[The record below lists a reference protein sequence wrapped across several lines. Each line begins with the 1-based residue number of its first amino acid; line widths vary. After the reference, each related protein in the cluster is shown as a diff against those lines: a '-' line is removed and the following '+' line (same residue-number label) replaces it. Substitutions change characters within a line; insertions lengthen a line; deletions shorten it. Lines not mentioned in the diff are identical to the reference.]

1 MCYIEGPE
9 DNVFLESRTPPKF
22 VDHCYLPAYAYP
34 EVYLLGG
41 IDVVLVA
48 AFLCSAASSPW
59 RKTGSQLIVM
69 ELETTTTTSL
79 LTSENILL

>member
-1 MCYIEGPE
+1 M
-9 DNVFLESRTPPKF
+9 
-22 VDHCYLPAYAYP
+22 
-34 EVYLLGG
+34 
-41 IDVVLVA
+41 VLVA

-79 LTSENILL
+79 LTSENILLQNMNGRIVPRHLRSSTGGLPH

>member
-1 MCYIEGPE
+1 MCCIEGPE
-9 DNVFLESRTPPKF
+9 DNIFLESHPHLAF

-34 EVYLLGG
+34 EVYQVGG

-69 ELETTTTTSL
+69 ELETTTSTSL